1 MHSALLR
8 FLVLLRF
15 FFRRLLFFRLVRFG
29 PRVLLLLCAWFGR
42 RGPTLRLRTLALR
55 RSHRP
60 LSWLIPVGLWPII
73 RLGLSLRNEPAQ
85 RPMTP
90 PQGERSQPERGAPP
104 SEPRA
109 QQQQHARPEPNKAEE
124 KKSPEEKPKQ
134 NEKPQ

>member
-73 RLGLSLRNEPAQ
+73 RLGLSLRP
-85 RPMTP
+85 RCGLPVWF
-90 PQGERSQPERGAPP
+90 RSIRLGL
-104 SEPRA
+104 SVRFSI
-109 QQQQHARPEPNKAEE
+109 RLRLVW
-124 KKSPEEKPKQ
+124 SG
-134 NEKPQ
+134 